1 MAHYHIRDFEFVH
14 GINRYVPDWVFLR
27 LQTQVMPIAGHDG
40 DVIEVA
46 DVDPAQVHTSVDFTI
61 VVFGAQ
67 ALSSP
72 WDFAQRVLYNP
83 ADSPHVTAVHEVTSL
98 WFSVQ
103 GWVWTSTRIFNTLL
117 EEWVPAPNGTHS
129 TIAWYQIGAVAPPAM
144 DAPEFPL
151 FPPADAVEE
160 ADMVDGD
167 HVEGMEEDVGEG
179 FLGGFEDFPWVV
191 GVVPMDEGYT
201 TE

>member
-1 MAHYHIRDFEFVH
+1 MAYNNIRDFEFVH

-27 LQTQVMPIAGHDG
+27 LQAHVMPIAGHEG
-40 DVIEVA
+40 DVMEVA
-46 DVDPAQVHTSVDFTI
+46 DVDPAQVHSSVDYSI

-72 WDFAQRVLYNP
+72 WDFAQRVLFNP
-83 ADSPHVTAVHEVTSL
+83 ADSPHVTAVHEVTPL

-117 EEWVPAPNGTHS
+117 EEWVPAPDGTPS

-167 HVEGMEEDVGEG
+167 HVEGMEEEVGEG
-179 FLGGFEDFPWVV
+179 FLGGFEEFPWVI
-191 GVVPMDEGYT
+191 GVVPMDKGYT
-201 TE
+201 SE